1 MTDLVQR
8 SVNFYGD
15 ELAVIRQD
23 GISYA
28 PVKPVCELLGLD
40 WEFQRERIQA
50 DEVLSE
56 VVKNLLIST
65 RLKPGADQAYL
76 MLCLPLDYLHGWLF
90 GVNASRIRPEL
101 RERLILYKR
110 ECYRMLARAFSGDAT
125 GDGAAPLARVAALE
139 ARVAALEGPR
149 RALGVAPRPERPKTP
164 YRVRLGQ
171 LPKCPTRIRA
181 VVVLDALTALGGAAS
196 LTELREAL
204 PGLGYNALRG
214 LLQRMV
220 ACGLV
225 ARPHDGRYQLL

>member
-1 MTDLVQR
+1 MTMQGMITFEYAGSHVVFDPAAKMWNLTEMHQAAGSEPSKAPRYWLRQEQARGLIETLAARSNVMQDHIWDDENGLVQTR
-8 SVNFYGD
+8 WGNNGGTWAHWQIAAAYAHYLRPDFYLQWN
-15 ELAVIRQD
+15 EWAM
-23 GISYA
+23 
-28 PVKPVCELLGLD
+28 
-40 WEFQRERIQA
+40 ERAQQI
-50 DEVLSE
+50 
-56 VVKNLLIST
+56 
-65 RLKPGADQAYL
+65 
-76 MLCLPLDYLHGWLF
+76 
-90 GVNASRIRPEL
+90 
-101 RERLILYKR
+101 
-110 ECYRMLARAFSGDAT
+110 AT

-149 RALGVAPRPERPKTP
+149 RAIGVAPRPERPKTP

-204 PGLGYNALRG
+204 PGLGDNALRG

>member
-1 MTDLVQR
+1 MTMQGMITFEYAGSHVVFDPAAKMWNLTEMHQASGSPRQKGPSFWLNGQQAKDLIAALEVRETTGNPCSFVETREGR
-8 SVNFYGD
+8 SGGTWAHWQIAAAYAHYLRPDFYLQWN
-15 ELAVIRQD
+15 EWAM
-23 GISYA
+23 
-28 PVKPVCELLGLD
+28 
-40 WEFQRERIQA
+40 ERAQQI
-50 DEVLSE
+50 
-56 VVKNLLIST
+56 
-65 RLKPGADQAYL
+65 
-76 MLCLPLDYLHGWLF
+76 
-90 GVNASRIRPEL
+90 
-101 RERLILYKR
+101 
-110 ECYRMLARAFSGDAT
+110 AT

-149 RALGVAPRPERPKTP
+149 RAIGVAPRPERPKTP

-181 VVVLDALTALGGAAS
+181 VLVLDALTALGGAAS

-204 PGLGYNALRG
+204 PGLGDNALRG